1 MDLAQLA
8 GLKDIGLGSLVVLF
22 MLLLM
27 FGRIRTKSNSDEIIE
42 LHKQRAEDFKTAL
55 DKRDEQFNEL
65 LKAVETGNNL
75 LQALTEAA
83 ERTHR

>member
-1 MDLAQLA
+1 LELVDLA

-42 LHKQRAEDFKTAL
+42 LHKQRADDFKTAL
-55 DKRDEQFNEL
+55 DKRDEQFGEL

-83 ERTHR
+83 ERTNR